1 MHPCL
6 KLPPL
11 SQQEPVTDILH
22 GVPVT
27 DAYRWLEDQ
36 NSPRTRAWIEE
47 QTRYARS
54 YLDAIRGRDRIRE
67 RIREFLAVETHD
79 SLQKAGNR
87 YFFRKRLP
95 DQEQGSIYVR
105 DGLNGN
111 DRLLID
117 PAARGT
123 GKYTS
128 VKPLRVSPDRQLLL
142 YEVKEGGERTGTFEL
157 LDIETLVKLPDILP
171 RGLLRGFVFAPDS
184 RSFYY
189 VHEPVAPACPPRNGV
204 YHHVLGT
211 PLSEDREVFC
221 LAAHPELRLFL
232 FRGEKCFG
240 IFVQRLCEKAY
251 TDFYIYS
258 FAEGSRPEP
267 VVLNA
272 HYVFEPILVNEQIF
286 AMTDRHAPNLKIV
299 EVCSRGDAEP
309 IFREIVPESDAP
321 IRQWA
326 VARRRIFVSYVK
338 QTRTAVRVHDFSGE
352 LVQELP
358 VEEGETVRLIGP
370 VCSEELHVESE
381 SFTQPVTIWRYDSRT
396 NTRTMWAKRNAPSGP
411 ANYRQEQVWYT
422 SKDGTRIPM
431 FLVGR
436 DRARRASPTIMT
448 SYGGYGL
455 SMTPRFS
462 VLTAILIEYGCVF
475 ALPNIRGGS
484 EFGIEW
490 HNSAKRRNRQK
501 AYDDFL
507 CAAEFLI
514 ETGRTTPAQLAI
526 FGGSNSG
533 LLVGAA
539 LTQRPD
545 LFRAAVCIAPLLD
558 MLRYH
563 LFDDAR
569 AWKEEFGT
577 SADPDDFAA
586 LANYSPYHQVKNSV
600 SYPGTLIV
608 SGDADTNCNA
618 LHARKMAAR
627 LQEAN
632 VSPYPILLDY
642 SPYRGHSPVLPL
654 SERVRALTDRVAFL
668 FDQLQL
674 EV

>member
-6 KLPPL
+6 NLPPH
-11 SQQEPVTDILH
+11 SEQEPVTEILH

-27 DAYRWLEDQ
+27 DPYRWLEDQ
-36 NSPRTRAWIEE
+36 DSPRTRVWIEE
-47 QTRYARS
+47 QTRYARH
-54 YLDAIRGRDRIRE
+54 YLDSIPGRDHIRE
-67 RIREFLAVETHD
+67 RIREFLAVETYD

-111 DRLLID
+111 DRVLID

-189 VHEPVAPACPPRNGV
+189 VHEPVAPACPPRNAV

-240 IFVQRLCEKAY
+240 IFVQRLCEKTY

-267 VVLNA
+267 VVLNV
-272 HYVFEPILVNEQIF
+272 HYVFEPILVNDQIF

-309 IFREIVPESDAP
+309 IFREIVPETDVP

-370 VCSEELHVESE
+370 VCSEELCVESE

-396 NTRTMWAKRNAPSGP
+396 NNRTLWAKRNAPFDP
-411 ANYRQEQVWYT
+411 ANYRQEHVWYT
-422 SKDGTRIPM
+422 SKDGTCIPM

-436 DRARRASPTIMT
+436 DRVRRASPTIMT

-632 VSPYPILLDY
+632 ASPYPILLDY